1 MKNERSLLLINYLL
15 NYFKNLKIKRLINTY
30 ITNFICRVQHHN
42 TYLLKSFVYIQ
53 RKRKAVFFFCYFYFV
68 SITIRT
74 VINDNMNTEKN
85 NENCWKCRTQN
96 F

>member
-53 RKRKAVFFFCYFYFV
+53 RKRKAVIFFLLFLFRQYHY
-68 SITIRT
+68 
-74 VINDNMNTEKN
+74 NMNTEKN